1 MSTSI
6 NDENL
11 WENYETIWTNIEKKY
26 WAKYFSSLWFG
37 YISKNIRTYGD
48 KVYNNFRSLNVPKA
62 CIQCECFTDISIDSS
77 LVYESKYYLQI
88 YLDNCDYKI
97 ANKQTKD
104 YLDDNFFE
112 TD

>member
-1 MSTSI
+1 M
-6 NDENL
+6 
-11 WENYETIWTNIEKKY
+11 
-26 WAKYFSSLWFG
+26 
-37 YISKNIRTYGD
+37 
-48 KVYNNFRSLNVPKA
+48 PKA

-88 YLDNCDYKI
+88 YLGNCDYKI